1 MKKIPT
7 LFKRKF
13 DTHRIYN
20 EITEGCEW
28 ALKEREATRKYDGTA
43 CMVKQGILYKRYDC
57 KKGRAMPI
65 NGIACQPSPD
75 PETLHW
81 PFWIPVTDNP
91 EDRYHREA
99 FLQNEGD
106 GTYELCGPKI
116 NGNPEG
122 LATHELIPHGII
134 KYPKCPIDFEKIKEF
149 LIKEGIEG
157 IVWYGENDK
166 MCKVKLKDYGIK
178 RKAL

>member
-7 LFKRKF
+7 LFKRNF
-13 DTHRIYN
+13 ETHKIYN

-28 ALKEREATRKYDGTA
+28 ALNEGMATRKHDGTA
-43 CMVKQGILYKRYDC
+43 CLVRDGVLYKRYDC
-57 KKGRAMPI
+57 KKGRKKPEGAI
-65 NGIACQPSPD
+65 FCEAYPD
-75 PETLHW
+75 PVTGHW
-81 PFWIPVTDNP
+81 PCWIPITDKS
-91 EDRYHREA
+91 EDKYHREA
-99 FLQNEGD
+99 FTGIGTD

-122 LATHELIPHGII
+122 LAIHELIPHGII
-134 KYPKCPIDFEKIKEF
+134 KYPQCPATFDGIKEF

-157 IVWYGENDK
+157 IVIYRDNGE

-178 RKAL
+178 RR